1 MSAYVKY
8 TTSTSGNVNVAYTYE
23 EMVTL
28 TVNGHQIVMPKRVV
42 MALAAMG
49 QEMMLAQQNKEEAT

>member
-1 MSAYVKY
+1 MDCY
-8 TTSTSGNVNVAYTYE
+8 TTSTAACNVTYTYE

-49 QEMMLAQQNKEEAT
+49 QEMMLDQLQKKEP